1 MNSDLGALALLAS
14 GSVVEQLNRTLFD
27 DTFAGIH
34 QLGWFDY
41 AILVPYFLLL
51 VLLAVYG
58 VHRYEIIRLY
68 RKYRKHMPSAPGR
81 RFEQLPRVT
90 IQLPLFNERFVFERL
105 LEEAAK
111 IDYPRELLQIQ
122 VLDDSTDETH
132 PFTERLVG
140 EYRAHGLPI
149 EYHHRGNR
157 HGFKA
162 GALEEGLRSATGE
175 LIAIF
180 DADFLPPADF
190 LQRTVHY
197 FTDPQVGLVQ
207 SRWTY
212 LNRDYNLLTKV
223 QAILLDG
230 HFILEHVG
238 RSGAGLFFNFNGT
251 AGILRRRMIEEAGGW
266 EHDTLTEDADL
277 SYRAQLKG
285 WKFIYL
291 PGVECP
297 SELPVDTHG
306 FQVQQSRW
314 AKGQTQVSLKLL
326 RRILSAG
333 IPRREKM
340 EAFWHLTPNICY
352 PLMILVTIL
361 LLPVMIVRFYIG
373 WQEMVFVD
381 LPFVL
386 ATFFS
391 VVVFYTYAQ
400 VAAGQ
405 RGWFRSLLMIPAV
418 MAAGVSLTLSNTR
431 AVLEALAGHK
441 TSFVRT
447 PKYAITGSRQAE
459 VPARYRSKSGWLPYV
474 ELAMGTYFFGV
485 IAYLIDTLNFLAVPF
500 MLLFASGYY
509 WAAFSTLRQEFRDRL
524 AWQRQRKLQIEA
536 RTVQQA

>member
-1 MNSDLGALALLAS
+1 MNLDSGALAFLAS
-14 GSVVEQLNRTLFD
+14 GSVVEQLNRALFD
-27 DTFAGIH
+27 DTFVGIH

-41 AILVPYFLLL
+41 AILVPYFFLLA
-51 VLLAVYG
+51 LLAVYG
-58 VHRYEIIRLY
+58 IHRYEIIRLY
-68 RKYRKHMPSAPGR
+68 RKHRKHVPEPPSR
-81 RFEQLPRVT
+81 RFDELPRVT
-90 IQLPLFNERFVFERL
+90 IQLPLYNERFVVERL
-105 LEEAAK
+105 LEEIAK
-111 IDYPRELLQIQ
+111 IDYPRDRLQIQ

-149 EYHHRGNR
+149 EYHHRRNR

-162 GALEEGLRSATGE
+162 GALEEGLRLATGE

-180 DADFLPPADF
+180 DADFLPPSDF
-190 LQRTVHY
+190 LQRTVHH
-197 FTDPQVGLVQ
+197 FTDPRVGLVQ
-207 SRWTY
+207 TRWTY
-212 LNRDYNLLTKV
+212 LNREYNLLTKV

-238 RSGAGLFFNFNGT
+238 RSGAGLFFNFKGT
-251 AGILRRRMIEEAGGW
+251 AGILRRQMIEESGGW

-277 SYRAQLKG
+277 SYRAQLLG
-285 WKFIYL
+285 WKFVYL
-291 PGVECP
+291 PNVECP

-306 FQVQQSRW
+306 FQVQQFRW

-326 RRILSAG
+326 RRILSAA

-340 EAFWHLTPNICY
+340 EAVWHLTPNICY
-352 PLMILVTIL
+352 PLMILVTAL
-361 LLPVMIVRFYIG
+361 LLPVMVVRFYIG
-373 WQEMVFVD
+373 WQEMVFLD

-400 VAAGQ
+400 VAAGH

-431 AVLEALAGHK
+431 AVVEALIGHK

-447 PKYAITGSRQAE
+447 PKYAITGSGQAD
-459 VPARYRSKSGWLPYV
+459 VPARYRSRSGFLPYL
-474 ELAMGTYFFGV
+474 ELLLGTYFVGV
-485 IAYLIDTLNFLAVPF
+485 IVYLVDALNLLAVPF
-500 MLLFASGYY
+500 MLLFAGGYY
-509 WAAFSTLRQEFRDRL
+509 WAAFSTLKQEFRDRL
-524 AWQRQRKLQIEA
+524 AWQRQRKLQVEA
-536 RTVQQA
+536 RTAHQV